1 MSYSVKSIRR
11 QFAEHGVFY
20 TDPKLAR
27 ILKDIVSA
35 DGEVS
40 EVYDPTCGSGNL
52 LSVFP
57 DSVRKYGQELN
68 PEQAEEARMRLVNC
82 EIATGDTLVEP
93 AFIDR
98 KFRHI
103 VANYPFSVKWE
114 PKPDSRW
121 EDAPCLPHPSRAD
134 YAFLMHII
142 YMMADNGVA
151 AVLGFPGILYRG
163 QREGKIRQWI
173 VERNLI
179 ESVTH
184 IESGYF
190 EDTKIATALIVFRKG
205 KTDDKIRFADHET
218 GKEYIADMAEVRRNG
233 FNLSVNN
240 YIPDEETRIEI
251 DPVAKEIEARES
263 ILKRLSAQLEF
274 SNAAIKIHTTL
285 GLPPLPPLSEFV
297 TDIRHLIKRYE

>member
-1 MSYSVKSIRR
+1 MTYSVKSIRKK
-11 QFAEHGVFY
+11 FAEHGVFY
-20 TDPKLAR
+20 TDLKLAG
-27 ILKDIVSA
+27 ILKDIVLA
-35 DGEVS
+35 DGEVT

-57 DSVRKYGQELN
+57 DNVRKYGQELD
-68 PEQAEEARMRLVNC
+68 PEQAEEARRRLVNC
-82 EIATGDTLVEP
+82 EIATGDTLTTP

-114 PKPDSRW
+114 PKPDARW
-121 EDAPCLPHPSRAD
+121 NDAPCLPPPSRAD
-134 YAFLMHII
+134 YAFLLHII

-179 ESVTH
+179 ESVTL

-190 EDTKIATALIVFRKG
+190 EDTKTMTTLIVFRNG
-205 KTDDKIRFADHET
+205 KPDDKIKFADHET

-240 YIPDEETRIEI
+240 YIPDEKTRIEI
-251 DPVAKEIEARES
+251 DPVAKEIEARAAVLTS
-263 ILKRLSAQLEF
+263 LRTQLGF
-274 SNAAIKIHTTL
+274 SKAAIEIHTML
-285 GLPPLPPLSEFV
+285 GLPPLPPLSEFI
-297 TDIRHLIKRYE
+297 TDIRHLVNIYE